1 MFRYYYDNDTG
12 MLLQRRQHHQVTT
25 LPTDGDWVDDAL
37 RRNINQWR
45 YVDGE
50 FVEYTL
56 PTPTRP
62 VAYDQA
68 RRNNFGTAEQQMAL
82 LYDDIKAGKFGEDAK
97 TGLWY
102 LHVKAVK
109 DANPKD

>member
-1 MFRYYYDNDTG
+1 MYRYYYTEDG
-12 MLLQRRQHHQVTT
+12 VIVRRFT
-25 LPTDGDWVDDAL
+25 LTPGFEFTHEGSYVDDATF
-37 RRNINQWR
+37 RDINLCK
-45 YVDGE
+45 YIDGE
-50 FVEYTL
+50 FVDYTP
-56 PTPTRP
+56 PTVTRTTP
-62 VAYDQA
+62 YDQA

-82 LYDDIKAGKFGEDAK
+82 LYDDIKAGLFGEDAK